1 MERSL
6 RRRGAWD
13 GLVGWLGALLLR
25 ALAASWRVTSEG
37 GDPFAPSFPGPR
49 LGAFWH
55 RNVLIATA
63 VFRDRGYTTTVS
75 RSRDGDLIT
84 AVLTRLG
91 YRPPSRGSSSEG
103 GVAAARRVTRLLQA
117 GVTAAVVTDGPRGP
131 ARRSKPG
138 VVTLARLTGVPI
150 TPVAFAAH
158 PCLRFRSWDEMLLPL
173 PFAHVPCCIAT
184 PIPVARNTTP
194 DDDDRIV
201 QALDQTLSEMT
212 DTLDAQIAR

>member
-1 MERSL
+1 MERNA
-6 RRRGAWD
+6 RRRGAGD
-13 GLVGWLGALLLR
+13 GLVGWVGAFLLR
-25 ALAASWRVTSEG
+25 ALASSWRVTFEG
-37 GDPFAPSFPGPR
+37 GDPFAPSPPGPR

-91 YRPPSRGSSSEG
+91 YRPPSRGSSSQG

-138 VVTLARLTGVPI
+138 VVTLARLTGVSI
-150 TPVAFAAH
+150 TPVAFTAH

-173 PFAHVPCCIAT
+173 PFARVTCRLST
-184 PIPVARNTTP
+184 PIPVARNTPP
-194 DDDDRIV
+194 DADEQI
-201 QALDQTLSEMT
+201 AQTLDHTLSQMT
-212 DTLDAQIAR
+212 DSPDAQTTR

>member
-1 MERSL
+1 
-6 RRRGAWD
+6 
-13 GLVGWLGALLLR
+13 VGWPAALLLR
-25 ALAASWRVTSEG
+25 ALASSWRVTFEG
-37 GDPFAPSFPGPR
+37 GDPFAPSPPGPR

-117 GVTAAVVTDGPRGP
+117 GVTAAVVTDGPHGP

-150 TPVAFAAH
+150 TPVAFAAR
-158 PCLRFRSWDEMLLPL
+158 PCLRFGSWDAMRLPL
-173 PFAHVPCCIAT
+173 PFARVRCRLAP
-184 PIPVARNTTP
+184 PIPAKP
-194 DDDDRIV
+194 DAGHAGDAELAL
-201 QALDQTLSEMT
+201 ALDRTLAAASE
-212 DTLDAQIAR
+212 DLDARIAPRRPPTGTPSAG

>member
-1 MERSL
+1 MERSV

-13 GLVGWLGALLLR
+13 GLVGWLAAFLLR
-25 ALAASWRVTSEG
+25 ALAGSWRVTFEG
-37 GDPFAPSFPGPR
+37 GDPFAPSPPGPR

-55 RNVLIATA
+55 RNVLIVTA
-63 VFRDRGYTTTVS
+63 VFRDRGFTTTVS

-84 AVLTRLG
+84 ATLTRLG

-117 GVTAAVVTDGPRGP
+117 GVTAAMVTDGPRGP

-173 PFAHVPCCIAT
+173 PFAHVTCRIAT
-184 PIPVARNTTP
+184 PIPVARRTP
-194 DDDDRIV
+194 PDADEQIV
-201 QALDQTLSEMT
+201 QALDQTLSDMT
-212 DTLDAQIAR
+212 DPPDA